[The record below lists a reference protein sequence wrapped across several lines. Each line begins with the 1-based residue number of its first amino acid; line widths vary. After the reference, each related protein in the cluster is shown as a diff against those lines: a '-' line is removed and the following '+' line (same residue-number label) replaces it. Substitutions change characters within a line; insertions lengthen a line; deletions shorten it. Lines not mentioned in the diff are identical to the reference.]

1 MACASSDGKVS
12 VLEFKE
18 DGSWDTKLFQAHA
31 IGCNAVAWAP
41 AASPG
46 SIVQT
51 SGGAPNATGSRRF
64 VTGGSD
70 NLVKIWSWKY
80 ALPCSS
86 PVKIELTF
94 DHPCLVLRLVNILKR
109 LRWKGIPTGYEVVLC
124 SLLRSHITLLIREF
138 L

>member
-1 MACASSDGKVS
+1 MLACASSDGKVS

-41 AASPG
+41 AVSPG

-70 NLVKIWSWKY
+70 NLVKIWAWKY
-80 ALPCSS
+80 ASLSLFIISWLNRTDTCSHS
-86 PVKIELTF
+86 
-94 DHPCLVLRLVNILKR
+94 LVLMSVNISKR
-109 LRWKGIPTGYEVVLC
+109 LRWKDIPTGYEVIIC
-124 SLLRSHITLLIREF
+124 FTSPSLH
-138 L
+138 